1 MFYLQAMVREIF
13 LDFDIFN
20 LNNGKREFIVTPR
33 QFLKFRLTIHDGK
46 KSQFKTLLY
55 M

>member
-1 MFYLQAMVREIF
+1 MFYLQAMIREIF

-33 QFLKFRLTIHDGK
+33 QFLKFRLTI
-46 KSQFKTLLY
+46 LY
-55 M
+55 GIKILKHNTDV